1 MVEKIKEYWFG
12 MLLFVFSAMFLVFVA
27 IVATAPHDDLKM
39 RGFTPCTYQMAYDVN
54 LYSTQSDIAGVLGA
68 ITKSYVCYAA
78 VMGEGVKLWLNGKQ
92 STPWDN
98 YFFKAD
104 TFKIPEEL
112 SEPFSEDLLRANR
125 LDDEQEQDIF
135 DEYQKNKETD
145 K

>member
-27 IVATAPHDDLKM
+27 IVAAAPHDDLKM

-54 LYSTQSDIAGVLGA
+54 LYSTQSDISGVLGA
-68 ITKSYVCYAA
+68 IAKSYVCYAA
-78 VMGEGVKLWLNGKQ
+78 VMGKGVKLWLSGNQ
-92 STPWDN
+92 STPWAN

-104 TFKIPEEL
+104 TFKIPDEL
-112 SEPFSEDLLRANR
+112 SEPFSEDLLQANR
-125 LDDEQEQDIF
+125 LDDADEQDIF
-135 DEYQKNKETD
+135 DEYQKNK